1 MYTLNRSGN
10 WQKIPCVEYYSPSKL
25 VKANEYKRY
34 LQRILKAKK
43 QGLLNTTT
51 LAYRLSTTRY
61 LLFAK

>member
-43 QGLLNTTT
+43 
-51 LAYRLSTTRY
+51 TRFIEY
-61 LLFAK
+61 NHTSVPSIRNKKSSVR